1 MKAMTAVAHN
11 EFHCLKWV
19 GQLCVGLF
27 SHDKQAAWKPL
38 TAGCT
43 PVLCD
48 CISWAGKEKMGAP
61 RGYSGGRDRKSAW
74 ASTLGDSKCSRHE
87 MPPWDHRQSVSG
99 PAMLVLL

>member
-48 CISWAGKEKMGAP
+48 CISWAGKEK
-61 RGYSGGRDRKSAW
+61 W
-74 ASTLGDSKCSRHE
+74 VHQGDTQEDETESL
-87 MPPWDHRQSVSG
+87 PG
-99 PAMLVLL
+99 PAPWGTASAAGTRCLHGTTGSLSLALPC